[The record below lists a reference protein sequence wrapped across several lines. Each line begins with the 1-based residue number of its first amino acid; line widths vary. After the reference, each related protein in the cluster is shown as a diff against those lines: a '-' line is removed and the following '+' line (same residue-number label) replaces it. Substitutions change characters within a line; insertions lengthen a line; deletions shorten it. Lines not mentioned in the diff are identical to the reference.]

1 MREGNNDSPSH
12 CSQSRHSD
20 HEHFSAQSK
29 LFIPV
34 VHRSTHPAAVVAVVV
49 GAGVVGAV
57 VVGEVVVGVVVGGA
71 VVICEAI
78 IVVCLVLWDGVLF
91 CCAFSGGPGIG
102 TNFLF
107 SS

>member
-49 GAGVVGAV
+49 GAGVVG
-57 VVGEVVVGVVVGGA
+57 EVVVGVVVGGA

-78 IVVCLVLWDGVLF
+78 IVVCLVL
-91 CCAFSGGPGIG
+91 
-102 TNFLF
+102 
-107 SS
+107 